1 MSFEWN
7 VEICAFLCIPD
18 HIILITILIVICI
31 VMGVEKKPTGAS
43 EPPVTPVTSS
53 LMVIDINSYSG
64 CVQSSGLCYSTTA
77 ERD

>member
-31 VMGVEKKPTGAS
+31 VMGVEKTNWGVRAPCY
-43 EPPVTPVTSS
+43 PRDFVTDGYRYKQLQRLRTVVGIVLQHDCRT
-53 LMVIDINSYSG
+53 
-64 CVQSSGLCYSTTA
+64 
-77 ERD
+77 